1 MGQEMYDLKIAYD
14 KEERAKNRN
23 KRIKND
29 NHSNQG
35 RINQAKI
42 AAKAAA
48 DARKAHQE
56 NLRHQQVNNFL
67 TFPVC
72 F

>member
-23 KRIKND
+23 KRRKND

-67 TFPVC
+67 TFPAC